1 MVTFKKTTKLSAK
14 LKNICVQDGKF
25 VNEDGEILD
34 LPALFEEA
42 YGSVPFTLS
51 VDNTIESTEDVGE

>member
-14 LKNICVQDGKF
+14 LKNISVQDGQF
-25 VNEDGEILD
+25 VSEDGEILD
-34 LPALFEEA
+34 LAALFEEA